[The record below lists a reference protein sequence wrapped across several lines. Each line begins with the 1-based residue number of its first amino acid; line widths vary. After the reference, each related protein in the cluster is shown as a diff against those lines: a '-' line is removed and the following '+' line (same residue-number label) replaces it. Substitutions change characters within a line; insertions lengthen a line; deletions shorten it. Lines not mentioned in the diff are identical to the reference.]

1 MNYLMK
7 YPMEN
12 NLSSKLQIQSPKFK
26 VANTKSFFTFHFKL
40 LSLSFLLLSLSL
52 SVISQDIPER
62 PSPPKLVNDFFG
74 ILDAN
79 QISTLETTLY
89 NFDKETSTQITV
101 IIVKSLNGYDK
112 AEFAYTLG
120 EKWGVGQ
127 KGSNNGI
134 VILVKPKTA
143 EEKGEAFIAPGYGL
157 EGAVPDATA
166 KRIVENEMI
175 PSFKQNDYY
184 TGISNAV
191 NTLISLTKGE
201 FTADDYEKKGSNSTL
216 IIIIVI
222 IIIFI
227 TIAVKNKKGGGSSG
241 AGHIGTGGMFIGG
254 MGSGGGWSN
263 FSSGGGSF
271 GGFGGGSFGGGG
283 AGGSW

>member
-1 MNYLMK
+1 
-7 YPMEN
+7 MEN
-12 NLSSKLQIQSPKFK
+12 NLSSKFQIKIPKFK
-26 VANTKSFFTFHFKL
+26 VAESKSFFTFYFKL
-40 LSLSFLLLSLSL
+40 FTLSFLLLILSL
-52 SVISQDIPER
+52 TAISQDIPER
-62 PSPPKLVNDFFG
+62 PFPPKLVNDFFG
-74 ILDAN
+74 ILDEN

-101 IIVKSLNGYDK
+101 VIVKSLNGYDK
-112 AEFAYTLG
+112 SEFAYTLG

-134 VILVKPKTA
+134 VVLIKPKTA
-143 EEKGEAFIAPGYGL
+143 DEKGEAFIAPGYGL

-166 KRIVENEMI
+166 KNIVENEMI

-201 FTADDYEKKGSNSTL
+201 FTADDYDKKGDSSTL
-216 IIIIVI
+216 IIIII
-222 IIIFI
+222 IVFIFI
-227 TIAVKNKKGGGSSG
+227 LIAIKNRKSGGSSG
-241 AGHIGTGGMFIGG
+241 SGHIGTGGMFIGG
-254 MGSGGGWSN
+254 GGGGWSN

>member
-1 MNYLMK
+1 MRKYLK
-7 YPMEN
+7 PFTLYLLTYTFCLF
-12 NLSSKLQIQSPKFK
+12 NLSFSAF
-26 VANTKSFFTFHFKL
+26 
-40 LSLSFLLLSLSL
+40 
-52 SVISQDIPER
+52 SQDFPER

-79 QISTLETTLY
+79 QNSTLETTLY
-89 NFDKETSTQITV
+89 NFNKETSTQITV
-101 IIVKSLNGYDK
+101 VIVKSLNGYEK
-112 AEFAYTLG
+112 SEFAYTLG

-127 KGSNNGI
+127 KGQNNGI
-134 VILVKPKTA
+134 VVLIKPKTA

-166 KRIVENEMI
+166 KQIVENEMI

-191 NTLISLTKGE
+191 NTLISITKGE
-201 FTADDYEKKGSNSTL
+201 FTAEDYNKKGNNSTF
-216 IIIIVI
+216 IIILIIVI
-222 IIIFI
+222 IFIII
-227 TIAVKNKKGGGSSG
+227 VAKNKKKGGSSG

>member
-1 MNYLMK
+1 MRKYLI
-7 YPMEN
+7 PF
-12 NLSSKLQIQSPKFK
+12 NLYL
-26 VANTKSFFTFHFKL
+26 FTFTFYF
-40 LSLSFLLLSLSL
+40 LSLSFSAF
-52 SVISQDIPER
+52 SQDFPER

-79 QISTLETTLY
+79 QNSTLETTLY
-89 NFDKETSTQITV
+89 NFNKETSTQITV
-101 IIVKSLNGYDK
+101 VIVKSLNGYEK
-112 AEFAYTLG
+112 SEFAYTLG

-127 KGSNNGI
+127 KGQNNGI
-134 VILVKPKTA
+134 VVLVKPKTA
-143 EEKGEAFIAPGYGL
+143 EEKGEAFIAAGYGL

-166 KRIVENEMI
+166 KNIVENEMI

-184 TGISNAV
+184 TGIANAV
-191 NTLISLTKGE
+191 NTLMSITKGE
-201 FTADDYEKKGSNSTL
+201 FTAKDYDKKGSNSTIII

-222 IIIFI
+222 IFII
-227 TIAVKNKKGGGSSG
+227 IAVKNKKGGSSG